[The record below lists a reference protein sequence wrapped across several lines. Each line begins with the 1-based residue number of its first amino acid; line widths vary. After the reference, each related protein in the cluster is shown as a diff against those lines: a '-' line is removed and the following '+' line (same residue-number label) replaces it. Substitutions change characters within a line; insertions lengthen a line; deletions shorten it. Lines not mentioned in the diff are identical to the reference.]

1 MNGKFIILE
10 WQIYSPVNVVSNE
23 EGETLYFSEA
33 HEAEKWAE
41 ENCAFNWKVVNL
53 YEEVIL

>member
-33 HEAEKWAE
+33 REAEKWAE